1 MSFGGVCVGAGTSVR
16 GGDVCPGDGTG
27 SFGCVNDAPPPR
39 PAQPRW
45 RFALGVLG
53 LAAHVVVGYLYLT
66 AGLVTPLPWLV
77 AFLIAWLVLLVAALV
92 LLRRH
97 PLWVLL
103 VPVLALGL
111 LVGGLSLGG
120 ALLGWRA

>member
-1 MSFGGVCVGAGTSVR
+1 M
-16 GGDVCPGDGTG
+16 
-27 SFGCVNDAPPPR
+27 
-39 PAQPRW
+39 
-45 RFALGVLG
+45 
-53 LAAHVVVGYLYLT
+53 AHLVVGYIYVT
-66 AGLVTPLPWLV
+66 AGLVTPMPWLV
-77 AFLIAWLVLLVAALV
+77 GFVLVWLLLLIIGIS

-120 ALLGWRA
+120 ALLGWSA